1 MLIAVPS
8 EAPGGLDAPIS
19 AHFGHCHAF
28 TMVNIDGEEIG
39 EVTVLENEGHDHG
52 GCMAPVRLLQSRQ
65 VEALVA
71 GGLGGRPLAGFQQ
84 VGIRVYFKE
93 EARSVRD
100 AVQLVIDGKCRE
112 FEPAQTC
119 GGGEGGCGGDHA
131 HEPVER
137 EPIEGPADVRDG
149 RVVSLHYKLKD
160 SDGELIESSGDDGP
174 MQYLHGHGNI
184 VPGLEKA
191 LGGLEAGAQQV
202 VEVAAAEAYGE
213 RDESKIFEVP
223 RVQLPDHAEV
233 GGVLRARQP
242 DGSPLFLTVV
252 ALDDKSAR
260 LDPNHP
266 LAGKDLVFDVT
277 IVSVE
282 SATPDESARGQVAQ
296 GCG

>member
-93 EARSVRD
+93 EAHSVRD

-149 RVVSLHYKLKD
+149 RVVSLHYQLKD

-191 LGGLEAGAQQV
+191 LGGLEAGAQRV

-213 RDESKIFEVP
+213 RDESRISRCRVSSSPTTPKWVAYCAHANPTGP
-223 RVQLPDHAEV
+223 RSFSRWSRSTTSRPD
-233 GGVLRARQP
+233 
-242 DGSPLFLTVV
+242 SN
-252 ALDDKSAR
+252 
-260 LDPNHP
+260 PNHP
-266 LAGKDLVFDVT
+266 LAGKNLVFDVT

-282 SATPDESARGQVAQ
+282 AATPDELSRGQVAQ